1 MLLKDVVN
9 SSDQTNSFW
18 VLSNGRN
25 GAKNLAITGA
35 VAALLSVIGGRG
47 KACDGFGDRRV
58 NLIPLWR

>member
-35 VAALLSVIGGRG
+35 VASVIGGRG
-47 KACDGFGDRRV
+47 KAFDGFGDRQV